1 MTSTVQTDRPDP
13 YDAVVVGAGF
23 AGLRTLYRLRGIGL
37 CVRVLEAGDDVGG
50 TWYWNRYPGARCDVY
65 SVDYSYSF
73 SEELDQEWVWS
84 ERYATQPE
92 ILKYIHHV
100 ADRFDLRR
108 DVQLRTRVVA
118 ADPFPDGS
126 GWTVRTDTG
135 ETLRCSYL
143 IMAVG
148 CLSSTKLPTFEG
160 LDTFTGEWY
169 HTGDWPHRPIDFTGK
184 RVGVIGTGSS
194 GIQIIPQLAET
205 AGELTVFQ
213 RTPNFSIPAYN
224 GPLSADELAEV
235 KANYPQRRQD
245 ARMSPTGY
253 PLPAPQRSALD
264 FDDAERNAIYEQE
277 WKRAGFGFIL
287 TFSDLLLSE
296 AANATAADFI
306 RRKIAEVVDDPR
318 TAEMLTPKGY
328 PFGAKRPC
336 VDSNYFTTF
345 NRDNVS
351 LVDVLSDPIQAIT
364 PNGLKTMAS
373 EYQLDVL
380 VFATGFDAMTGSLLN
395 PDIRSLDGTLLKDKW
410 ANGPMTYLGLMS
422 AGYPNLF
429 VIAGPGSPSVLGNVV
444 VSIEQHVEW
453 LAGLLDHIRSEE
465 FISVDASSEAEL
477 NWIDEVNAT
486 ADATLYP
493 QGNSWY
499 LGPHVPGHR
508 RMFMPYAGGL
518 RRYRRRCDQIAQNG
532 YDGFVF
538 SK

>member
-1 MTSTVQTDRPDP
+1 MTSTVQSDRPDF

-23 AGLRTLYRLRGIGL
+23 AGLRTLYRLRAMGL
-37 CVRVLEAGDDVGG
+37 TVRVLEAGDDVGG

-92 ILKYIHHV
+92 ILRYIHHV

-108 DVQLRTRVVA
+108 DVQLQTRVVG

-126 GWTVRTDTG
+126 GWTTRTDTG
-135 ETLRCSYL
+135 ETLRSTYL
-143 IMAVG
+143 VMAVG
-148 CLSSTKLPTFEG
+148 CLSSTKLPEFDG
-160 LDTFTGEWY
+160 LETFTGNWY

-194 GIQIIPQLAET
+194 GIQIIPQLAES
-205 AGELTVFQ
+205 AAELTVFQ

-224 GPLSADELAEV
+224 GPLPTEELAEV
-235 KANYPQRRQD
+235 KANYPQRRQN

-253 PLPAPQRSALD
+253 PLAAPQRSALD
-264 FDDAERNAIYEQE
+264 YDEAERTAIYEEE
-277 WKRAGFGFIL
+277 WKKAGFGFIL
-287 TFSDLLLSE
+287 TFSDLLISE
-296 AANATAADFI
+296 AANATAAEFI
-306 RRKIAEVVDDPR
+306 RGKIAAVVDDPA

-336 VDSNYFTTF
+336 VDSNYFQTF
-345 NRDNVS
+345 NRANVS

-364 PNGLKTMAS
+364 PNGLKTMAA

-380 VFATGFDAMTGSLLN
+380 VFATGFDAMTGSLMN
-395 PDIRSLDGTLLKDKW
+395 PDIRSLDGTLLRDKW
-410 ANGPMTYLGLMS
+410 ANGPITYLGLMS

-453 LAGLLDHIRSEE
+453 LADLIEHVRTEKIVSIDVLPETE
-465 FISVDASSEAEL
+465 QKWV
-477 NWIDEVNAT
+477 DEVNAT

-493 QGNSWY
+493 EGNSWY
-499 LGPHVPGHR
+499 LGPRVPGQR

-538 SK
+538 TK